1 MTLLGHP
8 LPRQYGGKA
17 LVLLAF
23 VAVHV
28 AISVVFVAPG
38 HFTIDEGVYDL
49 MVRAFVATGGLEV
62 WNGYEEFAS
71 PELVWPTVSVRD
83 GVLVP
88 QYPGIFALLAAPFY
102 WLLGY
107 RGLFLL
113 SALAFAATLALCFA
127 IAQRLF
133 RDPALSLNACLIL
146 ALTTFAWEYSQAAWP
161 HALSMLVVALAV
173 YCAIVALQASDSRA
187 STIAALAAGLTLGF
201 GIGVRLDTVFALPA
215 VVLPLLFVDP
225 WRPRAALAA
234 SMGLLPGLAVLGAVN
249 HAKFGIFSPFSYG
262 AGHLGGGTASMMPY
276 LPIVSAGL
284 VLAFGAWAATRPFG
298 RKLIEGNRRTVAIG
312 AALVGAAAIATPQGW
327 ALASKLAA
335 GAYQLLVDFRIRDL
349 AIEEG
354 GLSRGPGGGMVYLG
368 SLKKALLQSCPYLV
382 ALALPLIGL
391 LRGRDVRALGVLFLV
406 PAGFVTVYAYF
417 AWHGGLAFNLR
428 YLVPTLPFLA
438 ILTAYAWREVAPG
451 LAPRWLCVATLGG
464 LAVFAAHVLAA
475 FPRPAPMATQE
486 TVFLT
491 VPLMIAVGL
500 GILLVASRVAT
511 FERVK
516 ALQGAAGAMMLV
528 ALVWGGLVSLT
539 YDFPRSYFIRSARAE
554 FSKIVAP
561 LIEPDSILFVQY
573 GDQFFGLIERGDVR
587 IAMPRLDDYATF
599 RPLID
604 FHLDAGRNVYLWRT
618 PEIAATLER
627 RPLLDGLSEVT
638 LYEHANGALTELQRP
653 RQARR

>member
-8 LPRQYGGKA
+8 LPRQYSGKV

-23 VAVHV
+23 VVVHV
-28 AISVVFVAPG
+28 AISVGFVAPG

-49 MVRAFVATGGLEV
+49 MVRAFAATGSLEV

-71 PELVWPTVSVRD
+71 PELVWPAIKLR
-83 GVLVP
+83 GGALVP
-88 QYPGIFALLAAPFY
+88 QYPGVFALLAAPFY

-113 SALAFAATLALCFA
+113 NALAFAAALVLCFA

-133 RDPALSLNACLIL
+133 RDPVLSLNACLIL

-161 HALSMLVVALAV
+161 HALSMLIVALAV

-187 STIAALAAGLTLGF
+187 STIAALAAGLTIGL

-225 WRPRAALAA
+225 WRPREALAA
-234 SMGLLPGLAVLGAVN
+234 GMGLLPGLAALGAVN
-249 HAKFGIFSPFSYG
+249 HVKFGIFSPFSYG
-262 AGHLGGGTASMMPY
+262 AGHLGGAAASMTPY
-276 LPIVSAGL
+276 LPIVTAGL

-298 RKLIEGNRRTVAIG
+298 GKLIEGNRRTAAIG
-312 AALVGAAAIATPQGW
+312 AALVGAAVIATPQGW
-327 ALASKLAA
+327 ALVSKLAA

-349 AIEEG
+349 AIVEG

-382 ALALPLIGL
+382 ALALPLISL

-428 YLVPTLPFLA
+428 YLVPALPFLA

-451 LAPRWLCVATLGG
+451 LGPRWLCVAVLGG
-464 LAVFAAHVLAA
+464 FAVFAAHVLAA

-486 TVFLT
+486 GMFLT
-491 VPLMIAVGL
+491 APLLIALGL
-500 GILLVASRVAT
+500 GILLAASRVAT
-511 FERVK
+511 VERVK
-516 ALQGAAGAMMLV
+516 VLHGAAGAMMLV

-539 YDFPRSYFIRSARAE
+539 YDFPRSYFIRAARAE
-554 FSKIVAP
+554 FSKTVAP

-573 GDQFFGLIERGDVR
+573 GDQFFGLIERGDLR
-587 IAMPRLDDYATF
+587 IAMPRLDDYASF

-604 FHLDAGRNVYLWRT
+604 HHLDAGRAVYLWRT

-638 LYEHANGALTELQRP
+638 LYEQANGALTELQRP

>member
-1 MTLLGHP
+1 MTLFGHP
-8 LPRQYGGKA
+8 LPRRYRGKV
-17 LVLLAF
+17 LVLLAL
-23 VAVHV
+23 VVVHV
-28 AISVVFVAPG
+28 AVSVVFVAPG

-49 MVRAFVATGGLEV
+49 MVRAFVATGSLEV

-71 PELVWPTVSVRD
+71 PELVWPAVNLRD
-83 GVLVP
+83 GMLVP
-88 QYPGIFALLAAPFY
+88 QYPGVFALLAAPFY

-113 SALAFAATLALCFA
+113 SALAFAAALVLCFA

-161 HALSMLVVALAV
+161 HALSMLIVALAV

-187 STIAALAAGLTLGF
+187 STIAALAAGLTIGL

-215 VVLPLLFVDP
+215 VVLPLLFVHP
-225 WRPRAALAA
+225 WRPREALAA
-234 SMGLLPGLAVLGAVN
+234 VIGLLPGLAALGAVN
-249 HAKFGIFSPFSYG
+249 QVKFGIFSPFNYG
-262 AGHLGGGTASMMPY
+262 VGQIGGGTASMMPY
-276 LPIVSAGL
+276 LPVATAGL

-298 RKLIEGNRRTVAIG
+298 RKLIEGNRRTAAIG
-312 AALVGAAAIATPQGW
+312 AALVGAAVIATPQGW
-327 ALASKLAA
+327 ALASRLAA

-349 AIEEG
+349 ALEEG

-382 ALALPLIGL
+382 ALALPLMSL
-391 LRGRDVRALGVLFLV
+391 LRGRDLRALGVLFLV
-406 PAGFVTVYAYF
+406 PAAFVTVYAYF

-451 LAPRWLCVATLGG
+451 LGPRWLWVAVLGG
-464 LAVFAAHVLAA
+464 LAVFAVQFLAA
-475 FPRPAPMATQE
+475 FPRPAPIATQE

-491 VPLMIAVGL
+491 VPLMIAAGL
-500 GILLVASRVAT
+500 GVLLAASRVAA
-511 FERVK
+511 ERIG
-516 ALQGAAGAMMLV
+516 ALHGAAGAMMLI

-539 YDFPRSYFIRSARAE
+539 YDFPRSYFIRAGRAE
-554 FSKIVAP
+554 FSKTVAP

-573 GDQFFGLIERGDVR
+573 GDQFFGLIERGDLR
-587 IAMPRLDDYATF
+587 IAMPRLDDYASF

-604 FHLDAGRNVYLWRT
+604 YHLDAGRAVYLWRT
-618 PEIAATLER
+618 PDIAATLER
-627 RPLLDGLSEVT
+627 RPLLEGLSEVT
-638 LYEHANGALTELQRP
+638 LYEQANGALTELRRP

>member
-1 MTLLGHP
+1 MTLLGYP
-8 LPRQYGGKA
+8 LVRQHRGKV

-23 VAVHV
+23 VVVHV

-38 HFTIDEGVYDL
+38 HFSIDEGVYDL
-49 MVRAFVATGGLEV
+49 MVRGFVATGGLGV
-62 WNGYEEFAS
+62 WNGYQEFAS
-71 PELVWPTVSVRD
+71 PELVWPAVKVRD
-83 GVLVP
+83 GLLVP
-88 QYPGIFALLAAPFY
+88 QYPGVFALLAAPFY

-113 SALAFAATLALCFA
+113 SALAFAAALVLCFA

-161 HALSMLVVALAV
+161 HALSMLIVALAV
-173 YCAIVALQASDSRA
+173 YFAIVALQAADSRA
-187 STIAALAAGLTLGF
+187 STIAALAAGLTIGL
-201 GIGVRLDTVFALPA
+201 GIGVRLDTAFALPA

-225 WRPRAALAA
+225 WRPREALAA
-234 SMGLLPGLAVLGAVN
+234 GMGLLPGLAALGAVN
-249 HAKFGIFSPFSYG
+249 QVKFGTFSPFSYG
-262 AGHLGGGTASMMPY
+262 AADLDGGTVSMTPY
-276 LPIVSAGL
+276 LPIVTAGL
-284 VLAFGAWAATRPFG
+284 VLAFGAWAATRPFAS
-298 RKLIEGNRRTVAIG
+298 KLIADHRRTVAIG
-312 AALVGAAAIATPQGW
+312 AALAGAAAIATPQGW
-327 ALASKLAA
+327 ALAAKLAA

-382 ALALPLIGL
+382 ALALPLISL

-451 LAPRWLCVATLGG
+451 LGPRWLWVAVLGG
-464 LAVFAAHVLAA
+464 LAVFAVQFLAA
-475 FPRPAPMATQE
+475 FPRPAPIATQE

-491 VPLMIAVGL
+491 VPLMIAAGL
-500 GILLVASRVAT
+500 GVLLAASRVAA
-511 FERVK
+511 ERIG
-516 ALQGAAGAMMLV
+516 ALHGAAGAMMLI

-539 YDFPRSYFIRSARAE
+539 YDFPRSYFIRAGRAE
-554 FSKIVAP
+554 FSKTVAP

-573 GDQFFGLIERGDVR
+573 GDQFFGLIERGDLR
-587 IAMPRLDDYATF
+587 IAMPRLDDYASF

-604 FHLDAGRNVYLWRT
+604 YHLDAGRAVYLWRT
-618 PEIAATLER
+618 PDIAATLER
-627 RPLLDGLSEVT
+627 RPLLEGLSEVT
-638 LYEHANGALTELQRP
+638 LYEQANGALTELRRP

>member
-8 LPRQYGGKA
+8 LPRQYGGKV
-17 LVLLAF
+17 LVLLAL
-23 VAVHV
+23 VVVHV

-49 MVRAFVATGGLEV
+49 MVRAFVSTGGLEV

-71 PELVWPTVSVRD
+71 PELVWPTVNVRD

-88 QYPGIFALLAAPFY
+88 QYPGVFALLAAPFY

-113 SALAFAATLALCFA
+113 SALAFAAALVLCFA

-133 RDPALSLNACLIL
+133 RDPALSLTACLIL

-161 HALSMLVVALAV
+161 HALSMLIVALAV

-187 STIAALAAGLTLGF
+187 SMIAALAAGLTIGL

-215 VVLPLLFVDP
+215 IVLPLLFVDP
-225 WRPRAALAA
+225 WRPREALAA
-234 SMGLLPGLAVLGAVN
+234 CMGLLPGLAALGAVN
-249 HAKFGIFSPFSYG
+249 HVKFGIFAPFSYG
-262 AGHLGGGTASMMPY
+262 AGHLGGGAASMMPY
-276 LPIVSAGL
+276 LPLVTAGL

-298 RKLIEGNRRTVAIG
+298 SKLIAGNGRTGAMG
-312 AALVGAAAIATPQGW
+312 AALVGAAVIATPQGW

-349 AIEEG
+349 AIQEG

-382 ALALPLIGL
+382 ALALPLMSL

-451 LAPRWLCVATLGG
+451 LGPRWLCVAVLGG
-464 LAVFAAHVLAA
+464 FAVFTAQFLAA

-486 TVFLT
+486 GMFLT
-491 VPLMIAVGL
+491 APLLIALGL
-500 GILLVASRVAT
+500 GILLAASRVAT
-511 FERVK
+511 LERVK
-516 ALQGAAGAMMLV
+516 ALHGAAGAMMLV

-539 YDFPRSYFIRSARAE
+539 YDFPRSYFIRAGRAE
-554 FSKIVAP
+554 FSKAVAP

-587 IAMPRLDDYATF
+587 IAMPRLDDYASF

-604 FHLDAGRNVYLWRT
+604 HHLDAGRAVYLWRT

-627 RPLLDGLSEVT
+627 RPLLEGLSEGT
-638 LYEHANGALTELQRP
+638 LYEQANGTLTELQRP

>member
-8 LPRQYGGKA
+8 LPRQYGGKV

-23 VAVHV
+23 AVVHV

-49 MVRAFVATGGLEV
+49 MVRAFVATGGLEI

-71 PELVWPTVSVRD
+71 PELVWPTVNLRD

-113 SALAFAATLALCFA
+113 SALAFAAALVLCFA

-133 RDPALSLNACLIL
+133 RDPVLSLNACLIL

-161 HALSMLVVALAV
+161 HALSMLIVALAV

-187 STIAALAAGLTLGF
+187 SMIAALAAGLIIGL

-225 WRPRAALAA
+225 WRPREALAA
-234 SMGLLPGLAVLGAVN
+234 CMGLLPGLAALGAVN
-249 HAKFGIFSPFSYG
+249 HVKFGVFSPFSYG
-262 AGHLGGGTASMMPY
+262 AGHLGGGAASMMPY
-276 LPIVSAGL
+276 LPIVAASL
-284 VLAFGAWAATRPFG
+284 VLAFGVWAATRPFG
-298 RKLIEGNRRTVAIG
+298 GRLIKGNRRIAAIG
-312 AALVGAAAIATPQGW
+312 AALVGAAVIATPQGW
-327 ALASKLAA
+327 ALATKLAA

-349 AIEEG
+349 GIEEG

-382 ALALPLIGL
+382 ALALPLISL
-391 LRGRDVRALGVLFLV
+391 LRGRDVCALGVLFLV
-406 PAGFVTVYAYF
+406 PAGFVTIYAYF

-451 LAPRWLCVATLGG
+451 LGPRWLCVAVLVGF
-464 LAVFAAHVLAA
+464 AVFAAHFFAV

-516 ALQGAAGAMMLV
+516 ALHGAAGAMMLV

-539 YDFPRSYFIRSARAE
+539 YDFPRSYFIRNSRAE

-573 GDQFFGLIERGDVR
+573 GDQFFGLIERGDLR
-587 IAMPRLDDYATF
+587 IAMPRLDDYASF

-604 FHLDAGRNVYLWRT
+604 HHLDAGRKVYLWRT

-627 RPLLDGLSEVT
+627 RPLLEGLSEVT
-638 LYEHANGALTELQRP
+638 LYEHANGTLTELRRP